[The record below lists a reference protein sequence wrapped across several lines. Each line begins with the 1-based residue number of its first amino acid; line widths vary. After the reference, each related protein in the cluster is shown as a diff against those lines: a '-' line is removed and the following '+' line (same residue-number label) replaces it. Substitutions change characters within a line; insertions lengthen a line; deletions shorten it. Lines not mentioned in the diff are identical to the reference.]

1 VGHRRT
7 NKIVDNCRL
16 ITVVASNKAQNRH
29 QKCSGRRVC
38 HIAHTP
44 RAPLA
49 RAAPAKNAAWT
60 LSTAHTAQ

>member
-1 VGHRRT
+1 
-7 NKIVDNCRL
+7 
-16 ITVVASNKAQNRH
+16 
-29 QKCSGRRVC
+29 VC